1 MYYVIEEASEA
12 VIMASEDLQEAIN
25 FTKNK
30 AGKYLVKN
38 DTDYILYDSNP
49 EISYKI

>member
-12 VIMASEDLQEAIN
+12 MLMASEDLQEAID
-25 FTKNK
+25 FTKGK

>member
-12 VIMASEDLQEAIN
+12 LEMASEDLQEAIN

-38 DTDYILYDSNP
+38 DSDYIVYDSKP
-49 EISYKI
+49 GISYKL

>member
-1 MYYVIEEASEA
+1 MYYVIEEASGA
-12 VIMASEDLQEAIN
+12 MVMASEDLHEAIN
-25 FTKNK
+25 FTKGK

-38 DTDYILYDSNP
+38 DADYILYDSNP